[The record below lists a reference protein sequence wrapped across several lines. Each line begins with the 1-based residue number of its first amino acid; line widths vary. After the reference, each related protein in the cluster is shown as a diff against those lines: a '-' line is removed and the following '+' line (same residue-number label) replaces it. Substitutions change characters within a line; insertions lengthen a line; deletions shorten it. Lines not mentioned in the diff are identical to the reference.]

1 MTEPNRPEG
10 DGPRAEVVSPG
21 TSGAH
26 VHSKI
31 LRGHGGKRERNRSLW
46 GDAWHDLIRNPMF
59 IVSALIVLAVL
70 SMTLAPGLWTDTDP
84 YSCDL
89 TLSKQ
94 GPTDGHP
101 FGRTLQGCD
110 MYAQIIHGAQPSVII
125 AVVVTAATAVLGT
138 MFGTI
143 AAFYGGWVDA
153 VISRITDVFFGLPFI
168 VGALLFLSILDSHS
182 IWAVSTILIVLGW
195 TQITR
200 FMRGSVMEIMTR
212 DYVRAARGLGAS
224 NGRIVFQHLLPNA
237 IAPVVVVSTVSLGAY
252 VSAEATLTFLGVGL
266 RPPEISWGI
275 LIAIGDGWALA
286 GHWHMLIFPCVF
298 LIVTVLA
305 FIMMGDALR
314 DALDPKLR

>member
-1 MTEPNRPEG
+1 MNEPSRPG
-10 DGPRAEVVSPG
+10 DGGPDSDVVSPG
-21 TSGAH
+21 TGGTDL
-26 VHSKI
+26 HSAV
-31 LRGHGGKRERNRSLW
+31 LRRGGRKERNRSLW
-46 GDAWHDLIRNPMF
+46 ADARHDLVRNPMF
-59 IVSALIVLAVL
+59 IVSSLIVLAVL
-70 SMTLAPGLWTDTDP
+70 TMTIAPSLWTDTNP
-84 YSCDL
+84 KACDL

-94 GPTDGHP
+94 APSAGHP

-110 MYAQIIHGAQPSVII
+110 LYAQVIYGARPSVVI
-125 AVVVTAATAVLGT
+125 AVLVTAATAVLGT
-138 MFGTI
+138 LFGTL

-168 VGALLFLSILDSHS
+168 VGALLFLSVLDSHS
-182 IWAVSTILIVLGW
+182 IWAVSAILVALGW
-195 TQITR
+195 TQLTR
-200 FMRGSVMEIMTR
+200 IMRGSVMEIMAR

-224 NGRIVFQHLLPNA
+224 DARIIFQHLLPNA
-237 IAPVVVVSTVSLGAY
+237 IAPVVVISTVSLGAY

-275 LIAIGDGWALA
+275 LISIGDGWALA
-286 GHWHMLIFPCVF
+286 GHWHMLVFPCAF